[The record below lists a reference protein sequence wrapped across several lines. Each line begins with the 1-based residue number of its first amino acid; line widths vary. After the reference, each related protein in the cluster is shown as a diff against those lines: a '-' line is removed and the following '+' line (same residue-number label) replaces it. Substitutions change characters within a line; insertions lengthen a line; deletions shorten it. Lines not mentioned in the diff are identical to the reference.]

1 MLQYN
6 KEKPYLLQFL
16 DTCALATIA
25 LSLSLLIFKGME
37 QPHKVE
43 SVSAASLQSYTSYFE
58 QRINSIAQKQ
68 DQMSND
74 MDGRIKI
81 LESRIELIR
90 KVPLNQILQKTYTT
104 QNFN

>member
-1 MLQYN
+1 MLQHN

-16 DTCALATIA
+16 DTYALVTIA
-25 LSLSLLIFKGME
+25 LSVSLLLFKDIE

-58 QRINSIAQKQ
+58 QSIDSIVQKQ

-74 MDGRIKI
+74 MDGAQR
-81 LESRIELIR
+81 
-90 KVPLNQILQKTYTT
+90 Y
-104 QNFN
+104 